1 MAFVKGFDIN
11 GINTTQTACIE
22 LQGRPNA
29 ATEGAVGLLGIDV
42 TSPTKDVYKCVAVN
56 GAVYTWELLSTGMSI
71 LASNNTTSGTSKRV
85 LFPHDQVQTPDNYV
99 VKVGDLIIDATGYI
113 YRVIE
118 IERAHYLTEYTG
130 VHVNRDGV
138 GINSVEQKDISDE
151 NGYNIATRVTIKL
164 TNGNTYS
171 FDVKNAYQLAVAK
184 GYKGTEEEWLD
195 NIGYDSWLK
204 GMAVTQETYDALSEE
219 EKNKPG
225 YMYVIKDADIEV
237 DSADTLKLERVD
249 EHTFTE
255 GDNEWSVSLTKG
267 GVYMVNVEYTYGE
280 IPNAPFNNV
289 HTTGMFYANPHH
301 NTKYY
306 SNFGYHLNT
315 TVYCKVE
322 CTNTS
327 NGMWKFG
334 LFARNTSNEE
344 SSAPG
349 RITLYKIK

>member
-113 YRVIE
+113 YRVFE
-118 IERAHYLTEYTG
+118 IQPYHYFTEYTG
-130 VHVNRDGV
+130 VYVNRDGV
-138 GINSVEQKDISDE
+138 GINSVEQKDIFDE

-171 FDVKNAYQLAVAK
+171 FDVKNAYQLAVSK
-184 GYKGTEEEWLD
+184 GYKGTEEEWLE

-204 GMAVTQETYDALSEE
+204 GMAVTQETYDALPEE

-225 YMYVIKDADIEV
+225 YMYVIKDAKTAV
-237 DSADTLKLERVD
+237 DSLSLITQYSYDVNSGNATLLDVENTPVGKWCLIRFKPYSPSSSPSNYYTGVIYVPPKGSTND
-249 EHTFTE
+249 NGYAYIG
-255 GDNEWSVSLTKG
+255 GDNTYYCVIGYVDHYDQWAISVKQIVNGTSS
-267 GVYMVNVEYTYGE
+267 GVSGTVTL
-280 IPNAPFNNV
+280 IPI
-289 HTTGMFYANPHH
+289 G
-301 NTKYY
+301 
-306 SNFGYHLNT
+306 
-315 TVYCKVE
+315 
-322 CTNTS
+322 
-327 NGMWKFG
+327 
-334 LFARNTSNEE
+334 
-344 SSAPG
+344 
-349 RITLYKIK
+349 

>member
-56 GAVYTWELLSTGMSI
+56 GAVYTWELLSSGMSI

-113 YRVIE
+113 YRVFE
-118 IERAHYLTEYTG
+118 IQPYHYFTEYTG

-151 NGYNIATRVTIKL
+151 SGSATQVTIKL
-164 TNGNTYS
+164 TNGKTYS
-171 FDVKNAYQLAVAK
+171 FEVKNGQTAYQLAVAK

-204 GMAVTQETYDALSEE
+204 GKAVTQETYDALPEE

-225 YMYVIKDADIEV
+225 YMYVIKDAKTAV
-237 DSADTLKLERVD
+237 DSLSLTTQYAYTVTSGNA
-249 EHTFTE
+249 TFLDAENTPIGKWCLIRFKPYLSSSSPISYYTGVIYVPPKGSTNDNGYAYIG
-255 GDNEWSVSLTKG
+255 GDN
-267 GVYMVNVEYTYGE
+267 TYYCV
-280 IPNAPFNNV
+280 I
-289 HTTGMFYANPHH
+289 
-301 NTKYY
+301 
-306 SNFGYHLNT
+306 GY
-315 TVYCKVE
+315 VDYFDQWMIKVMQIVD
-322 CTNTS
+322 
-327 NGMWKFG
+327 G
-334 LFARNTSNEE
+334 E
-344 SSAPG
+344 SSAANG
-349 RITLYKIK
+349 TVTLIPIG